1 MTNVID
7 CLLLTFAVVY
17 IVDISG
23 FVKVANRVVFRWLYG
38 SQRKYDGW
46 FIPLFGCSLCL
57 TFWAVTIYSLFIGR
71 WSLVHSVAIGCL
83 CGYITDILND
93 IFVGIKRN
101 VSNWITSK

>member
-1 MTNVID
+1 MMNVID

-23 FVKVANRVVFRWLYG
+23 FVRVLNHFVFRKLYG

-46 FIPLFGCSLCL
+46 YIPLVGCSLCL
-57 TFWAVTIYSLFIGR
+57 AFWTVTIYSMVNG
-71 WSLVHSVAIGCL
+71 WSLVHSVAMGFL
-83 CGYITDILND
+83 CGYITDILNG
-93 IFVGIKRN
+93 IFVCIKRN

>member
-1 MTNVID
+1 MMNVID

-23 FVKVANRVVFRWLYG
+23 FVRVLNHFVFRKLYG

-46 FIPLFGCSLCL
+46 YIPLVGCSLCL
-57 TFWAVTIYSLFIGR
+57 AFWTVTIYSMVNG
-71 WSLVHSVAIGCL
+71 WSLVHSVAMGCL
-83 CGYITDILND
+83 CGYITDILNG
-93 IFVGIKRN
+93 IFVYIKRN

>member
-57 TFWAVTIYSLFIGR
+57 TFWSVTIYSIVNG
-71 WSLVHSVAIGCL
+71 WSWVHSVAMGCA
-83 CGYITDILND
+83 CGYITDIFND
-93 IFVGIKRN
+93 IFVSIKRN

>member
-1 MTNVID
+1 MMNVID

-23 FVKVANRVVFRWLYG
+23 FVRGLNHFVFRKLYG
-38 SQRKYDGW
+38 TQRKYDGW
-46 FIPLFGCSLCL
+46 YIPLVGCSLCL
-57 TFWAVTIYSLFIGR
+57 SFWAVTIYSIVNG
-71 WSLVHSVAIGCL
+71 WSVVHSVAMGCA

-93 IFVGIKRN
+93 IFVCVKRN